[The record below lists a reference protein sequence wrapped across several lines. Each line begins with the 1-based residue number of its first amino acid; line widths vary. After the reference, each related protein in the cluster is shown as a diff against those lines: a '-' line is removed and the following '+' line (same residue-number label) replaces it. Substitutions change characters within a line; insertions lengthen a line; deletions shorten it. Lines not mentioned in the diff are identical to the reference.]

1 VSVQT
6 LIVDWLGRG
15 GIAQATEA
23 WAIELGAHGH
33 DVEVVTRP
41 GRELGAG
48 AVSVTASAEKGSR
61 LAAHR
66 AVAQRAAEQIRA
78 SSPDWV
84 VVQNYVVPPL
94 ERPVFAAARA
104 VGAKVAVVV
113 HDQRLHT
120 WRAGTALGLAS
131 SLRSADVVVAHSEY
145 VASSVRHDGRRDDVV
160 VVPLPVPRGMLSCDG
175 TLPEALAERGD
186 ARWCGHFGVVRRR
199 YKGTEVVEQLA
210 RNGVD
215 GWRFAILG
223 AGARP
228 GPGFDA
234 VPGFLAPGDLV
245 AAVSATEATIA
256 PYTHATQSAVVVLA
270 HALGSVPVASGVGGI
285 PEQISNGID
294 GLLVEADAGIDAWR
308 RALEQLRDDDYRKE
322 LATAGEA
329 RAWADH
335 AAFVTRITEL
345 LR

>member
-1 VSVQT
+1 VSTRT
-6 LIVDWLGRG
+6 LLVDWLGRG

-48 AVSVTASAEKGSR
+48 TVSVTASPERGHR

-66 AVAQRAAEQIRA
+66 AVAQRAAERIRA

-84 VVQNYVVPPL
+84 VVQNYVLPPL

-104 VGAKVAVVV
+104 VGAKVVVVV
-113 HDQRLHT
+113 HDHRLHT
-120 WRAGTALGLAS
+120 WRAGTAVGLAS

-145 VASSVRHDGRRDDVV
+145 VASSVRHDGRRDVV
-160 VVPLPVPRGMLSCDG
+160 VVPLPVPIGMLSRDG
-175 TLPEALAERGD
+175 SLPEVLDERVD

-199 YKGTEVVEQLA
+199 YKGTELVEQLA
-210 RNGVD
+210 RDGVD
-215 GWRFAILG
+215 GWRFAVLG

-228 GPGFDA
+228 GPGVDA
-234 VPGFLAPGDLV
+234 VPGYLDPGDLV
-245 AAVSATEATIA
+245 AAVSATDATIA

-270 HALGSVPVASGVGGI
+270 HALGSVPVASSVGGI

-294 GLLVEADAGIDAWR
+294 GLLVECDAEADVWR
-308 RALEQLRDDDYRKE
+308 RALESLRDDDYRKE
-322 LATAGEA
+322 LARAGEA

-335 AAFVTRITEL
+335 AAFVTKITEL